1 MQTEEN
7 KNKPYFEMLDTMQEM
22 GSINMFGAPA
32 ELRKVFPE
40 LGRHEAM
47 SITGA
52 WMKTKKVDNDE

>member
-7 KNKPYFEMLDTMQEM
+7 KPYFDMLDTMQEM

-32 ELRKVFPE
+32 ELQKVFPE
-40 LGRHEAM
+40 LGKHEAM

-52 WMKTKKVDNDE
+52 WMKAQRENNNE

>member
-1 MQTEEN
+1 MQIEEN

-40 LGRHEAM
+40 LGRHEAVD
-47 SITGA
+47 ITGA
-52 WMKTKKVDNDE
+52 WMKAQREKND

>member
-22 GSINMFGAPA
+22 GGINMFGAPA

-40 LGRHEAM
+40 LGRHEAVD
-47 SITGA
+47 ITGA
-52 WMKTKKVDNDE
+52 WMKAQKEKND

>member
-40 LGRHEAM
+40 LGRHEAVD
-47 SITGA
+47 ITGA
-52 WMKTKKVDNDE
+52 WMKAQREKND

>member
-40 LGRHEAM
+40 LGRHEAVY
-47 SITGA
+47 ITGA
-52 WMKTKKVDNDE
+52 WMKAQKEKND